1 MDSVLLQQEIIFVT
15 ETWKDDRIPKSY
27 KLDGYKSAFANGI
40 NAKGKGV
47 GVFFKRDGLIEI
59 CEEDK
64 FQFIKFKTGAVS
76 IFVCTYQKAVTFTS
90 LLII

>member
-1 MDSVLLQQEIIFVT
+1 M
-15 ETWKDDRIPKSY
+15 
-27 KLDGYKSAFANGI
+27 LDGYQSAFANGL

-64 FQFIKFKTGAVS
+64 FQFVKFKTGAVT
-76 IFVCTYQKAVTFTS
+76 IFCSYVSKSCDFY
-90 LLII
+90 